1 MRSELKDL
9 ERTRIIEALARSSGN
24 QTQAA
29 KLLGI
34 SRRTLIERIIEFN
47 LPRPRKLGSGPD

>member
-1 MRSELKDL
+1 MRSELKEL

-34 SRRTLIERIIEFN
+34 SRRTLIERIVEFN
-47 LPRPRKLGSGPD
+47 LPRPRKLGSGSD